1 MTSMGQIVS
10 SVGHLCIDLGHVE
23 LSGHDQQG
31 LLRTVQAAV
40 VTYLADLAAS
50 HKVITI
56 SLSQNNGNQPTQ
68 ESPAPTPL
76 QH

>member
-1 MTSMGQIVS
+1 MGQIVS

-40 VTYLADLAAS
+40 VNYLADLAS
-50 HKVITI
+50 QHKVITI
-56 SLSQNNGNQPTQ
+56 SLSQNNGAQPTQ
-68 ESPAPTPL
+68 DFPLPAPVS
-76 QH
+76 H

>member
-1 MTSMGQIVS
+1 MSQVVS

-31 LLRTVQAAV
+31 LLRTVQVAV
-40 VTYLADLAAS
+40 ATYLEQLALP

-56 SLSQNNGNQPTQ
+56 SLSENNDT
-68 ESPAPTPL
+68 
-76 QH
+76 